1 MIENMIR
8 YNNKGMAMGWG
19 HDIHENDLF
28 VMKKTTDAKGL
39 TCKARMKRLN
49 EGFCHWFTMIVVR
62 GNLYASVE
70 TKFWV
75 CRESGTIFVWD
86 MRGCMGDS
94 TDGSGYGFNGLYSK
108 GGGMKA
114 VIRIMRSLLKIMLLY
129 RLGDIKEC
137 SIVPMSASSVE
148 VMKREWE
155 AWGRSDVEEPGAFK
169 LQDKDFNIMANG
181 IANARIVL
189 EDLEKR
195 ASWPKQI
202 MIHDGS
208 VVDFSTGEVV
218 IPIV

>member
-8 YNNKGMAMGWG
+8 HNKNGMVMGWG

-28 VMKKTTDAKGL
+28 VMKKTTEL

-49 EGFCHWFTMIVVR
+49 EGFCHWFTMSVVR
-62 GNLYASVE
+62 DNLHASVE
-70 TKFWV
+70 TKLWV
-75 CRESGTIFVWD
+75 CRENGTVFVWD
-86 MRGCMGDS
+86 TWGRVGDS
-94 TDGSGYGFNGLYSK
+94 SNGSGFGFNGLYSK
-108 GGGMKA
+108 GGGMEA

-129 RLGDIKEC
+129 RLGDIDKY
-137 SIVPMSASSVE
+137 SIVPISASSVK
-148 VMKREWE
+148 VMKCEWE
-155 AWGRSDVEEPGAFK
+155 AWGRSDVKEPGAFG
-169 LQDKDFNIMANG
+169 LQDRDFNIMANG
-181 IANARIVL
+181 ATNARIVL

-195 ASWPKQI
+195 ACWPKQI